1 MSLQRIAAIDDQ
13 APNVEMLVN
22 AIHDFL
28 EAEAVPFDRLPA
40 TPESVSAWVRDARID
55 AVLIDQ
61 DLRKGNYS
69 TTTGMDIAA
78 ELFRQRCPTV
88 LTTMHRMADLPDGI
102 WYRRY
107 LPAFLPK
114 DRLVMVEQAMKSAVA
129 EIEGYVAPERKAYR
143 TVVRVDDVHRN
154 DTSLIVAAYNPNEW
168 ISVTTEELARR
179 IGKMPVSGMR
189 FMAEVNIGAE
199 TGDQLFISEVE
210 A

>member
-1 MSLQRIAAIDDQ
+1 MSQLRIAAIDDQ
-13 APNVEMLVN
+13 APNVEVLIN
-22 AIHDFL
+22 AIQDFL

-40 TPESVSAWVRDARID
+40 TPSSVSNWVRDVQID

-69 TTTGMDIAA
+69 TSTGMDIAA

-114 DRLVMVEQAMKSAVA
+114 DRLSMVEQAMSIAVA
-129 EIEGYVAPERKAYR
+129 EIKGHVAAERKAYR
-143 TVVRVDDVHRN
+143 TVVRVDDIHGR
-154 DTSLIVAAYNPNEW
+154 DTSLVVAAYNPNEW
-168 ISVTTEELARR
+168 ISVSTEELSRR
-179 IGKMPVSGMR
+179 LGRMPVPGLR
-189 FMAEVNIGAE
+189 FMAEVNIGAPS
-199 TGDQLFISEVE
+199 GDQLFISEVE